1 MDKRK
6 RNSSKGK
13 GKSKPNGGSR
23 RTSNNRSAARP
34 SRVANRVVA
43 APTPSRKQVDPVVEL
58 LSLLRMNPSTDGIET
73 IVNFVLE
80 ERGDYYNLSKAVR
93 EIMKRDLTEY
103 EETLVKKLGASA

>member
-1 MDKRK
+1 
-6 RNSSKGK
+6 
-13 GKSKPNGGSR
+13 
-23 RTSNNRSAARP
+23 
-34 SRVANRVVA
+34 
-43 APTPSRKQVDPVVEL
+43 
-58 LSLLRMNPSTDGIET
+58 MNPSTDGIET